1 MAVILVKKDTLD
13 ELNPNYV
20 QTPLAKPV
28 FLNSVPKCGTHLIKN
43 TIRMFVPVEQQW
55 NKTFIQIPNLKP
67 NLAAFSTEKPML
79 SWGHLLFSD
88 ESALSLRQVNHI
100 VLVRDPYDWVLA
112 RTRFYLS
119 KEFQGPLNHIKNG
132 AASVEDVMNM
142 MILGVFQK
150 APSLLDIFTFNGA
163 AWMGTP
169 AKVVRYEDLIRAVK
183 NLDSDE
189 AETFFAELLG
199 KCGIDMPADWRE
211 RVRVGS
217 DRKQSGTARENLHGA
232 EAVAVPDELPDAQKK
247 LVDFHAPGLRALLG
261 YA

>member
-1 MAVILVKKDTLD
+1 
-13 ELNPNYV
+13 
-20 QTPLAKPV
+20 
-28 FLNSVPKCGTHLIKN
+28 
-43 TIRMFVPVEQQW
+43 MFVPVPQQW

-67 NLAAFSTEKPML
+67 NLAAFSTEQPML
-79 SWGHLLFSD
+79 SWGHLLFND
-88 ESALSLRQVNHI
+88 DAALALRKVNHI
-100 VLVRDPYDWVLA
+100 VLIRDPYDWVLA

-169 AKVVRYEDLIRAVK
+169 AKVVRYEELVGAVK

-189 AETFFAELLG
+189 AETFFRRLLDQ
-199 KCGIDMPADWRE
+199 CGIATPDDWRE

-217 DRKQSGTARENLHGA
+217 DRKQSGTARENLHGND
-232 EAVAVPDELPDAQKK
+232 AVTVPDELPDAQKK

>member
-13 ELNPNYV
+13 EINPNFV
-20 QTPLAKPV
+20 QAPLTQPV

-43 TIRMFVPVEQQW
+43 TVRMFVPVPQHW

-79 SWGHLLFSD
+79 SWGHLLFND
-88 ESALSLRQVNHI
+88 DSALALRKVRHL
-100 VLVRDPYDWVLA
+100 VLIRDPYDWVLA

-119 KEFQGPLNHIKNG
+119 REFQGPLNHIKNG

-183 NLDSDE
+183 NLDTDE
-189 AETFFAELLG
+189 AEAFFRDLLDM
-199 KCGIDMPADWRE
+199 CGVVMPGDWRE
-211 RVRVGS
+211 RVRIGS
-217 DRKQSGTARENLHGA
+217 DRRQSGTARENLHGSD
-232 EAVAVPDELPDAQKK
+232 AVEVPDTLPAAQRK
-247 LVDFHAPGLRALLG
+247 LVDFHAPGLRRLLG
-261 YA
+261 YE